1 MSSCQCFRVRSAV
14 VVGGWICAILIGAQ
28 ALMAQEPADAAK
40 AKKTPVPEKYQVLFE
55 TTRGNFTIEVNREWA
70 PLGAD
75 RFHELVSSGFYDNTG
90 FFRVVPGF
98 VVQFGL
104 AADPAVQKKWSDAT
118 IKDDAVAVSNERGLV
133 TFAMKG
139 KDTRTTQLFINY
151 GNNARLDQMGF
162 SPFGKV
168 VEGMEVI
175 DQINAEYEQQ
185 PRQDLITAQG
195 TEYLKAKFPNMDM
208 IKRATIVA
216 PEASKPESPK

>member
-1 MSSCQCFRVRSAV
+1 MSLFSGHLVSGICRFVCLTAAV
-14 VVGGWICAILIGAQ
+14 SLTSGVCI
-28 ALMAQEPADAAK
+28 AQEPAASSAPETKK
-40 AKKTPVPEKYQVLFE
+40 APESFQVLFE
-55 TTRGNFTIEVNREWA
+55 TTRGNFTIEVTRAWS

-104 AADPAVQKKWSDAT
+104 AADPAVQKKWTDAT
-118 IKDDAVAVSNERGLV
+118 IKDDPASASNERGLV

-151 GNNARLDQMGF
+151 GDNKRLDSMGF
-162 SPFGKV
+162 TPFGKV
-168 VEGMEVI
+168 VAGMDVV
-175 DQINAEYEQQ
+175 DKINAEYEQQ

-195 TEYLKAKFPNMDM
+195 TEYLKKQFPNMDM
-208 IKRATIVA
+208 ITKASIVA
-216 PEASKPESPK
+216 PAKPEPAAK